1 MQATAT
7 SLGSSERE
15 AASGLS
21 VALARLARCCD
32 NPPLLN
38 GTPERSE
45 RVVMLFASLL
55 PSPEPSAELLHLPG
69 CYEPCSSLS
78 HFFGAL
84 LFLGLGLF
92 LLRRGRG
99 DRLRTCL
106 LGVYVASCVFL
117 LLISGSYHTLER
129 GSAARL
135 VVERIDH
142 AAIFV
147 FIAGTCTP
155 AFGVL
160 YRGLWR
166 WVSLLFIWAVAATAI
181 TLKTIYFTD
190 LPEWLGLALY
200 LCFGWLGAFSAFHFA
215 RRYGFAFVVPLI
227 LGGVAY
233 SVGGIMEYLSWPVLV
248 PGMVHPHEV
257 FHVAV
262 LVGALCHWVFVW
274 QFAPGE
280 VRVAWRVVGAPPA
293 PRDVVVAPVPLKK
306 TG

>member
-1 MQATAT
+1 MVFSSIPT
-7 SLGSSERE
+7 SPAPG
-15 AASGLS
+15 
-21 VALARLARCCD
+21 
-32 NPPLLN
+32 
-38 GTPERSE
+38 PEI
-45 RVVMLFASLL
+45 
-55 PSPEPSAELLHLPG
+55 LHLPG

-78 HFFGAL
+78 HLFGAL
-84 LFLGLGLF
+84 LFLGLGLI

-99 DRLRTCL
+99 DPFRTSL
-106 LGVYVASCVFL
+106 LGVYVASCVVL
-117 LLISGSYHTLER
+117 LLISGSYHMLER
-129 GSAARL
+129 GSAARI

-155 AFGVL
+155 AFGLL

-166 WVSLLFIWAVAATAI
+166 WTSLFFIWAVTATAI

-215 RRYGFAFVVPLI
+215 RRYGFAFVIPLI

-233 SVGGIMEYLSWPVLV
+233 SVGGVMEYFGWPVVV

-262 LVGALCHWVFVW
+262 LVGALFHWVFIW
-274 QFAPGE
+274 QFARGE
-280 VRVAWRVVGAPPA
+280 VSVAWRVVAAPA
-293 PRDVVVAPVPLKK
+293 PMRRIA
-306 TG
+306 